1 MGFFKC
7 HIACA
12 LAFLVAMSYVLQAQ
26 DMQKDKQEVQDFTEQ
41 KYQANQNGYTDNF
54 DVFIQFVWVRH
65 LLDTGYQSAS
75 NPWEDAIISAKKI
88 KYQFI
93 CTFTRKFARFSLI
106 RFIAIFSYG
115 FNGFTCQLASIH
127 HYTNVR
133 CC

>member
-26 DMQKDKQEVQDFTEQ
+26 DMQKDKQEAQDFTEQ

-75 NPWEDAIISAKKI
+75 NPWEDAIISAKKSSI
-88 KYQFI
+88 NLSAHSPANLLDFLSSDS
-93 CTFTRKFARFSLI
+93 SLD
-106 RFIAIFSYG
+106 SPMDLMDL
-115 FNGFTCQLASIH
+115 LANSQA
-127 HYTNVR
+127 YTITPT
-133 CC
+133 